1 MNKILGLGKNLGLIL
16 SGTLLIAFS
25 VNTTFIPFVIP
36 AGGVTGL
43 AIIAKQAFGISE
55 SLTVLV
61 LNMFLLIAAL
71 MFIGKKFFLK
81 SIVGS
86 LALPIY
92 MNVLPVFELTT
103 DKFMALF
110 AGTIILSIG
119 VKLVYMAEA
128 STGGTTIPPVILNK
142 YFGYAKSKGLF
153 ISDGVV
159 VLTTLFVIG
168 LQEFIVA
175 AVGIILFAIIYE
187 YIETG
192 ISMSKSVHIISEKH
206 EEIKDFVMNELG
218 RGATYLNGTGAY
230 QLQEK
235 NILVVVVKTNQL
247 QRLKK
252 KCNELDENA
261 FIIIHSVSDV
271 HGSGFSYTR

>member
-1 MNKILGLGKNLGLIL
+1 MERVLGLLKSLVFIL
-16 SGTLLIAFS
+16 SGTLLIAFA

-43 AIIAKQAFGISE
+43 AIIVNSALGISE
-55 SLTVLV
+55 NLTVLV
-61 LNMFLLIAAL
+61 LNIILLVVAL
-71 MFIGKKFFLK
+71 IFIGKKFFLK
-81 SIVGS
+81 SVVGS
-86 LALPIY
+86 LALPFF

-119 VKLVYMAEA
+119 VKLVYMVEA
-128 STGGTTIPPVILNK
+128 STGGTTIPPIILQK
-142 YFGYAKSKGLF
+142 YFGFARSKGLF

-175 AVGIILFAIIYE
+175 AVGIVLFALTYE

-192 ISMSKSVHIISEKH
+192 ISMSKSVHIISERH
-206 EEIKDFVMNELG
+206 EEIRKFVMNDLN

-230 QLQEK
+230 NLKEK
-235 NILVVVVKTNQL
+235 KVLVVVIKTNQL
-247 QRLKK
+247 QRLKR

-261 FIIIHSVSDV
+261 FIIIHSVSEV